1 MDCQLLL
8 CKTALRDYSIDNYNS
23 LISKNFND
31 LSKKINFLMILK
43 KKYLDKYNK
52 NSIQHAKKFDP
63 SLITKKWLK
72 MIESL

>member
-1 MDCQLLL
+1 ML
-8 CKTALRDYSIDNYNS
+8 
-23 LISKNFND
+23 
-31 LSKKINFLMILK
+31 LK
-43 KKYLDKYNK
+43 KKDLDKYNK